1 MHGNEPAGS
10 LALERVVASLQ
21 NDPARLVRGDFLA
34 LSGNLIAL
42 SENQRY
48 IERDLNR
55 QWHGDGLALLDDAP
69 AGLDKE
75 RQEQKAILGELERA
89 FARSR
94 GSVALVDLHTTSG
107 PGVPF
112 AVFADTLRSRG
123 FARRFPIPVVLGL
136 EETLVGTLVD
146 FVGGL
151 GHMAVGFEGEQ
162 HLDPE
167 SIERLESVVWIA
179 LAELGMVPRRQPE
192 VVRAR
197 GALREVARGL
207 PDVLE
212 VRHRHAVAAGD
223 GFGMHPGFRG
233 FQPVEKGLVVASDAN
248 GEIRVPRSG
257 YLLMPLYQ
265 KQGDDGFFVVSRVRE
280 AWLSISA
287 TLRYLRAGRIV
298 HWLPGVRKDPDDPE
312 LLLVDLRVAKWFAL
326 QLMHLLGF
334 RRRERRGGILVV
346 QRRRHDLA

>member
-1 MHGNEPAGS
+1 M
-10 LALERVVASLQ
+10 
-21 NDPARLVRGDFLA
+21 
-34 LSGNLIAL
+34 
-42 SENQRY
+42 
-48 IERDLNR
+48 
-55 QWHGDGLALLDDAP
+55 
-69 AGLDKE
+69 
-75 RQEQKAILGELERA
+75 
-89 FARSR
+89 
-94 GSVALVDLHTTSG
+94 
-107 PGVPF
+107 
-112 AVFADTLRSRG
+112 
-123 FARRFPIPVVLGL
+123 
-136 EETLVGTLVD
+136 GTLVD

-151 GHMAVGFEGEQ
+151 GHMGVGFEGEQ

-212 VRHRHAVAAGD
+212 VRHRHAVAADD